1 MITIELLTEKNFRAD
16 SLDCYVRTQQVR
28 EVYRRVNGEYTLVE
42 LPYVEDWSLEKKRQ
56 VAQALSGE
64 DCISYL
70 ALEGD
75 KVVGFIG
82 LKKQLNSGYMIL
94 DMMHVSAGCRGQG
107 LGRALFQ
114 KGMEEAEK
122 AGAKGL
128 YISACSSRETIAF
141 YRAMGAALS
150 CSPWTRER
158 ASSSCVRENTIRCA
172 G

>member
-1 MITIELLTEKNFRAD
+1 MITIELLTEKNFHAD

-28 EVYRRVNGEYTLVE
+28 QVYRKVDGVYALVE

-56 VAQALSGE
+56 IAAALSCE

-70 ALEGD
+70 ALEED

-107 LGRALFQ
+107 LGRALFR
-114 KGMEEAEK
+114 KGLEEAER

-128 YISACSSRETIAF
+128 YISACSSKETIAF
-141 YRAMGAALS
+141 YRAMGAELTEQPIPEMAEEEPFDLQM
-150 CSPWTRER
+150 
-158 ASSSCVRENTIRCA
+158 VRPL